1 MRLWNGLYNAVM
13 RTTTLI
19 KAFALAAA
27 FGTTAAAASAQTSRS
42 IPGASSQGAAQAV
55 TVTNTLPAPP
65 SVTMLGYRNADPL
78 HGIYTQKPVF
88 AQCGDQP
95 VVGPMP
101 VAEAGSLAAQPLY
114 NFMTDFDIAG
124 LACRKAL

>member
-1 MRLWNGLYNAVM
+1 M

-19 KAFALAAA
+19 KTFALAAA
-27 FGTTAAAASAQTSRS
+27 FGTTAAAASAQTSQIMPGTRS
-42 IPGASSQGAAQAV
+42 QAAAQAL

-78 HGIYTQKPVF
+78 HGIYARTPVF